1 VKSTTDRILAGL
13 MVVLIGA
20 LGWVISG
27 SLEEPVTRVGDRAPQ
42 FSVKTETG
50 KTLTEKD
57 FGGKLLVLNFWAA
70 WCAPCVQEVPSLEA
84 FQQAYA
90 SQGVVVLGVSVDRNP
105 ELYNRFREQF
115 NVSFETSRDP
125 EWELAAKYGTFQ
137 LPETY
142 IIDSSGKVVQKVI
155 AAQNW
160 MNPEFLASVKKLL

>member
-1 VKSTTDRILAGL
+1 

-27 SLEEPVTRVGDRAPQ
+27 SLEEPITRVGDRAPQ
-42 FSVKTETG
+42 FSVQTETG

-70 WCAPCVQEVPSLEA
+70 WCGPCVQEVPSLEA

-90 SQGVVVLGVSVDRNP
+90 SKGVVVLGISVDTNAD
-105 ELYNRFREQF
+105 LYNRFREQF

-125 EWELAAKYGTFQ
+125 QWDLAAKYGTFQ

-155 AAQNW
+155 AAQDW
-160 MNPEFLASVKKLL
+160 MSPEFLESVKKLL